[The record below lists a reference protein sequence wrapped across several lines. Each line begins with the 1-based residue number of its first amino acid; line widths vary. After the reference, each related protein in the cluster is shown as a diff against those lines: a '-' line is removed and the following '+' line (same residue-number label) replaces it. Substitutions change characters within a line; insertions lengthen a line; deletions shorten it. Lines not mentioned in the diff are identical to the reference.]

1 MGIIMIS
8 TRDSFSKLMSL
19 ICDDVY
25 TTVGIYC
32 PASINGNN
40 FICLYLYNIWE
51 NSTPIW
57 VKYFMQDKQNT
68 GHIDLED
75 IINYKLVDKIVKY
88 PVKNEYKNRFKIY
101 LSKIIAMEDN
111 KVNDNSFKRLLSHVT
126 GTVYKGGD
134 VSTGYDVIN
143 YIIKM
148 LDNPSCSK
156 PSGTLCLM
164 TPNPL
169 MSPERK
175 NNIIGC
181 KSIDSIN
188 SNKMFTSQLDIFI
201 DIFKDM
207 FNKSDIFQSK
217 LTEFK
222 YSTLLK
228 DYIDI
233 EDNLYSCMSRGLS
246 CKDMIDSLNK
256 IRDKTGSEIIKQ
268 EQLYNDKRDDIAK
281 ELINFRQDLNK
292 LINDINN
299 DTTPIIIY
307 IDKFLKHYNNLC
319 NILDITQMDI
329 PEISSASA
337 IITTDQSVDLNVTD
351 GYITIQ
357 ASRLDRFT
365 KEELREILKT
375 INEIS
380 TVDSKYITLQN
391 SIAQELS
398 NRI

>member
-1 MGIIMIS
+1 MGIITIS
-8 TRDSFSKLMSL
+8 TRDSFSKFMSL
-19 ICDDVY
+19 VCDNVY
-25 TTVGIYC
+25 TTIGIYC

-40 FICLYLYNIWE
+40 FICLHLYNIWE
-51 NSTPIW
+51 NTTPIW
-57 VKYFMQDKQNT
+57 VKYFMQDKLNP
-68 GHIDLED
+68 GYIDLND
-75 IINYKLVDKIVKY
+75 IINYKLVDKIIKY

-101 LSKIIAMEDN
+101 LSKIIALEDN
-111 KVNDNSFKRLLSHVT
+111 KNVGNCFEWLLSHMT
-126 GTVYKGGD
+126 GTVYKGD
-134 VSTGYDVIN
+134 AVITGYDIVN

-156 PSGTLCLM
+156 PNGTMSLI

-169 MSPERK
+169 MSPDRK
-175 NNIIGC
+175 NNIVGC

-188 SNKMFTSQLDIFI
+188 KNELFTNQLDLLT
-201 DIFKDM
+201 DTFKDM

-217 LTEFK
+217 LAELK
-222 YSTLLK
+222 HNTLLK

-233 EDNLYSCMSRGLS
+233 EDNLFSCMSRGLS
-246 CKDMIDSLNK
+246 CKDMIESLNK
-256 IRDKTGSEIIKQ
+256 IRDKTGGEIMTQ
-268 EQLYNDKRDDIAK
+268 EQFYDDKRDNIAK

-292 LINDINN
+292 LISNINN
-299 DTTPIIIY
+299 NTTPIIIY
-307 IDKFLKHYNNLC
+307 IDKFLEHYNNLC
-319 NILDITQMDI
+319 NILDITQLDI
-329 PEISSASA
+329 PEIHSASA
-337 IITTDQSVDLNVTD
+337 IITTDQSVDLDIND

-380 TVDSKYITLQN
+380 IVDAKYIALQN